1 MKERLLIA
9 TTNRGK
15 LNELREILD
24 VSQFELFTLADFHT
38 VTAVAET
45 GATFAENACLKATGY
60 AIQTDAMTLAD
71 DSGLEIDALGKAPG
85 VRSARF
91 LNEAASYDERNRTLL
106 ERLRDRDDRAARF
119 VCVIAIAARDG
130 RLLHRSTGIC
140 EGRIAQSARGTLG
153 FGYDPIFIP
162 EGHERTLGELPT
174 ELKNRISHRARAI
187 ESARQFLLSLT
198 ASSAGR

>member
-1 MKERLLIA
+1 MKEPLLIA
-9 TTNRGK
+9 TTNGGK
-15 LNELREILD
+15 LRELRPILD
-24 VSQFELFTLADFHT
+24 VSQFELFTLADFQT
-38 VTAVAET
+38 ITPVAET

-71 DSGLEIDALGKAPG
+71 DSGLEIDALDKAPG
-85 VRSARF
+85 VLSARF
-91 LNEAASYDERNRTLL
+91 LNGAASYDERNRTLL
-106 ERLRDRDDRAARF
+106 EQLQARDDRAARF
-119 VCVIAIAARDG
+119 VCVIVIAASDG
-130 RLLHRSTGIC
+130 HLLHQSTGIC

-162 EGHERTLGELPT
+162 EGYELTFGELPA
-174 ELKNRISHRARAI
+174 ELKNRISHRARAM